1 MGQAQKYGMF
11 KPLFNLYKR
20 KTCLFQT
27 LKLNKGRFSLN
38 QFHCFMDQKGST
50 PKTFFILKSNL
61 YVLSQLNSSGKFLMS
76 FIFFWK
82 EDGMFKIVDVLI
94 AVVFSDTCLNLTSM
108 GSAFA
113 LGIDRCSVQVK
124 LLW

>member
-1 MGQAQKYGMF
+1 
-11 KPLFNLYKR
+11 
-20 KTCLFQT
+20 
-27 LKLNKGRFSLN
+27 
-38 QFHCFMDQKGST
+38 
-50 PKTFFILKSNL
+50 
-61 YVLSQLNSSGKFLMS
+61 MS